1 MPALL
6 NVKSMMKNYVKLAP
20 KHVENVQ
27 QPAENA
33 VNENCCGIKN
43 NIINCVF
50 DRIGCMENVGYARAS
65 SPDQNFDAQIEALKT
80 WL

>member
-1 MPALL
+1 VPKFAMPALL

-33 VNENCCGIKN
+33 VNEKLLWYKKKLMPQKPISRSPACYCLLKN
-43 NIINCVF
+43 TH
-50 DRIGCMENVGYARAS
+50 
-65 SPDQNFDAQIEALKT
+65 QQ
-80 WL
+80 